1 MSSFSGAWPQIL
13 NEVIAVARAV
23 LRDLEGPE
31 IPATLHRV
39 AASQGGRLPPP
50 LAVSLL
56 REVDSNDWLREKVAA
71 EWDGEEGDA
80 ADLFLR
86 RPGGWWLDLVALA
99 DAADQ
104 GQQQTRIHDLETKI
118 EENEAKLAAAAKR
131 SKESKK
137 AAEAASRAARESVEA
152 AKKAIEHRH
161 SSKVAETASLRSD
174 LEQAEEQRRQREI
187 EHLELQDAFDALRSR
202 FAKARRG
209 RFEDTSSVSG
219 SRSFPAD
226 PVKLARMLDRQAR
239 ELGRNLSQPTAPPSV
254 EKARLTLASGIRP
267 DSSDAIRWLIGLDR
281 PAVVL
286 VDGYNAQFHIDRAD
300 FTSGA
305 ARRRLVDVLMR
316 LRSSADTRHRV
327 VVVYDSTLPGDRSAR
342 TSAGGV
348 ETRFAEKD
356 RIADEELVEMAGRL
370 DNAVVISSDRAV
382 RDGAEANGA
391 VVLWSEALAS
401 WLSRS

>member
-1 MSSFSGAWPQIL
+1 MSTFSGAWPRIL
-13 NEVIAVARAV
+13 SEVISVARAV
-23 LRDLEGPE
+23 LRELEGPE
-31 IPATLHRV
+31 VPATLHKV
-39 AASQGGRLPPP
+39 AGTQGGQLPPP
-50 LAVSLL
+50 LAVALL
-56 REVDSNDWLREKVAA
+56 REVDSNDWLREKVAT

-86 RPGGWWLDLVALA
+86 RPGGWWLELAAMA

-104 GQQQTRIHDLETKI
+104 GEQQSRIADL
-118 EENEAKLAAAAKR
+118 EAKLEEIDAKRAAAVKR
-131 SKESKK
+131 SKETRK
-137 AAEAASRAARESVEA
+137 AAEAASRESRESVEA
-152 AKKAIEHRH
+152 AKKAVEQRY
-161 SSKVAETASLRSD
+161 SAEVAAATSLRAEVES
-174 LEQAEEQRRQREI
+174 AEEQRQQRES

-239 ELGRNLSQPTAPPSV
+239 ELGRDLSEPPAPPQV
-254 EKARLTLASGIRP
+254 RKARLTLANGIRP

-305 ARRRLVDVLMR
+305 ARRRLVDALKR
-316 LRSSADTRHRV
+316 LRSSADTNHRV
-327 VVVYDSTLPGDRSAR
+327 VVVYDSMLPGDRSAR

-348 ETRFAEKD
+348 EIRFAEKD

-391 VVLWSEALAS
+391 VVLWSESLAS
-401 WLSRS
+401 WLTRS